1 MNGRTVTPLSL
12 QKKMLLILHE
22 GHQGIDKTHRCA
34 HDSIDWPGVDQEIED
49 VVKRS
54 HQCLTN
60 LSVNSKE
67 PLQQPP
73 IPTRPWEKLGVDLF
87 SLDGNEYLIITD
99 YFSFFTEVHDLKK
112 NARATPVIKE
122 MKKTFSQFGT
132 PVEVVSDGG
141 SQFKCKAFED
151 FSKEW
156 AFQHTV
162 SSPTHAQSTGKA
174 EAAVKNV
181 KNLLKK
187 CGSVNHDEF
196 WKGMLAIRNTPLSCG
211 KSPAQLLF
219 GRPLHDFLPRFPNP
233 EEEFLTPTTRGK
245 ILRAKNKE
253 KLYYDQHAKV
263 LPPLQPGSRVAIRSR
278 VDSDWSLLGTVL
290 EIRPNR
296 TFAVQTDR
304 GSVLIRNRKYLKLT
318 N

>member
-1 MNGRTVTPLSL
+1 MNGRTVIPLSL

-22 GHQGIDKTHRCA
+22 GHQGIEKTHRCA
-34 HDSIDWPGVDQEIED
+34 RDSIYWPGIDREIED
-49 VVKRS
+49 VVSRC
-54 HQCLTN
+54 HQCLAH

-67 PLQQPP
+67 PLEQPP

-112 NARATPVIKE
+112 NASTPLVIRE
-122 MKKTFSQFGT
+122 MKRTFSRLGT

-156 AFQHTV
+156 AFQHTI
-162 SSPTHAQSTGKA
+162 SSPTHAQSNGKA

-187 CGSVNHDEF
+187 CGSMNHDEF

-219 GRPLHDFLPRFPNP
+219 GRQLHDFLPRFPNP
-233 EEEFLTPTTRGK
+233 KEEFLTLTTRGRK
-245 ILRAKNKE
+245 ILPAKKKE
-253 KLYYDQHAKV
+253 KLYYDQHTKV

-278 VDSDWSLLGTVL
+278 VDTDWSLLGTVL

-296 TFAVQTDR
+296 TFAVQTEQ
-304 GSVLIRNRKYLKLT
+304 GSVLIRNR
-318 N
+318 